1 MLHARLAQKPAIVYD
16 KRMGEKQRIGSA
28 QLRKVAVF
36 DVDGT
41 IFRSSLL
48 IQLVDKL
55 IEKEAFPKNA
65 RKVYEREHMRWLDRE
80 GDYEEYIQAVVRA
93 FLKHLKGVH
102 YGVLADA
109 AEEIVEM
116 QWKHVYRHT
125 RDLLSDLKKKGYY
138 LLAVSHSPKTVL
150 DKFCPR
156 LGFDKSYGMVYEI
169 GPQECFTG
177 EVIDAHLI
185 LNKANILKRAVEK
198 ENLTLLHSV
207 GVGDTEADISFLEM
221 VAEPIC
227 FNPNLKLYRY
237 AKRMGWKVVVE
248 RKDVVYEL

>member
-1 MLHARLAQKPAIVYD
+1 MKD
-16 KRMGEKQRIGSA
+16 KASNGINDKKR
-28 QLRKVAVF
+28 VAVF

-48 IQLVDKL
+48 IQLVDRL
-55 IEKEAFPKNA
+55 IEKGAFPKDA
-65 RKVYEREHMRWLDRE
+65 RKVYEREHVRWLDRE
-80 GDYEEYIQAVVRA
+80 GDYEEYIQAVVQA

-109 AEEIVEM
+109 AEEIVDL
-116 QWKHVYRHT
+116 QWKHVYRYT
-125 RDLLSDLKKKGYY
+125 RDLLAELKDKGYY

-177 EVIDAHLI
+177 AVVDAHLI

-198 ENLTLLHSV
+198 NNLTLLHSV
-207 GVGDTEADISFLEM
+207 GVGDTESDVSFLEM
-221 VAEPIC
+221 VAKPIC
-227 FNPNLKLYRY
+227 FNPNQKLYRY
-237 AKRMGWKVVVE
+237 AKRMRWKVVVE